1 MGMLRYILQIIKIQN
16 SKYKCKFDV
25 KDLHL
30 SGGGARKQGGGASGP
45 PRGVEGEV
53 RQDSP

>member
-16 SKYKCKFDV
+16 SKCKCKFDV